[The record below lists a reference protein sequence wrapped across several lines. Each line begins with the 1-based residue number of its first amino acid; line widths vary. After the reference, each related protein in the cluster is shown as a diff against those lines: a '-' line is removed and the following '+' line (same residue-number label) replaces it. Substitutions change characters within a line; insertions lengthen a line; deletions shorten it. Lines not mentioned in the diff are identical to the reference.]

1 MDNDSNDM
9 KYMDNAQMQDPGAF
23 PPQTPIGMAY
33 VPVQKFRTVFDTD
46 AALVKGTIFPELNKP
61 WLGGKAFSNKSGNSG
76 EMENTRMYGE
86 SVSGVTGKWTVS
98 GLAGNGAVS
107 GMAGK
112 GTVSGAADSGTVS
125 GMTGKWP
132 VSGMEDNGT
141 VSGMTGKGTVS
152 GAAGKGTASGMMDNG
167 TVAGMTD
174 KGMAS
179 GVSGKWNRSGTMERR
194 YEK

>member
-112 GTVSGAADSGTVS
+112 GTVSGAA
-125 GMTGKWP
+125 
-132 VSGMEDNGT
+132 
-141 VSGMTGKGTVS
+141 
-152 GAAGKGTASGMMDNG
+152 GKGTASGMMDNG